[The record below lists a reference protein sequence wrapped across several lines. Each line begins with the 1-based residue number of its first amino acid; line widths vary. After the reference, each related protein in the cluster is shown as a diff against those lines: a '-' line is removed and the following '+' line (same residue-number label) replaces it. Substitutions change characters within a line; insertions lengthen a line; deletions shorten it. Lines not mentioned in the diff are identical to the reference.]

1 MASHI
6 NRARVLTQLSG
17 SYNLARV
24 CLQTFANVF
33 VFVFVFAVRR
43 ERRLQ
48 TGPVCK
54 RLYVF
59 VFANPTNKRQTLV
72 PVPVPV
78 PVHC

>member
-1 MASHI
+1 MILHPIMGQSAY
-6 NRARVLTQLSG
+6 ARSG
-17 SYNLARV
+17 AAVTIWRE

-59 VFANPTNKRQTLV
+59 VFANPTNY
-72 PVPVPV
+72 
-78 PVHC
+78 

>member
-1 MASHI
+1 MIWHPI
-6 NRARVLTQLSG
+6 GPECLRSG
-17 SYNLARV
+17 AAVTIWRE

-33 VFVFVFAVRR
+33 VFVFVFANRR

-59 VFANPTNKRQTLV
+59 VFAKPTNKRQTLAPCEV
-72 PVPVPV
+72 RL
-78 PVHC
+78 